1 MRLNAV
7 KAVPEIASVGLA
19 SGLAYWRNRHGH
31 LATRLLLTTGLAAG
45 VSMFVFP
52 AERDRCASRISEQ
65 IPSEAHDRIQ
75 AIRDRYHS
83 SIVLPVTR
91 LWDKTDRA
99 INKLVQRLV

>member
-19 SGLAYWRNRHGH
+19 SGLAYWRNRHRH
-31 LATRLLLTTGLAAG
+31 LFARLLLTTGLAAG
-45 VSMFVFP
+45 VSMFAFP
-52 AERDRCASRISEQ
+52 AERDRFMGRISER
-65 IPSEAHDRIQ
+65 IPLEAHDRIQ
-75 AIRDRYHS
+75 AIRHRYHS

-99 INKLVQRLV
+99 VNKLVQRLV